1 MTELNSNIMIQ
12 FISCTAACVGFALW
26 FNVRGKQVLFCGMGA
41 FCTWGV
47 YVLADGLLHN
57 YFFATLIGAIF
68 VAGYAQIMA
77 RVNKAPAT
85 IFQSVCAFP
94 LVPGNNLMM
103 YALVMDMPKDTASE
117 GKQLVLN
124 CLGIAMGFMVV
135 EIINKY
141 SVIFY
146 GMLKKS

>member
-1 MTELNSNIMIQ
+1 
-12 FISCTAACVGFALW
+12 
-26 FNVRGKQVLFCGMGA
+26 
-41 FCTWGV
+41 
-47 YVLADGLLHN
+47 
-57 YFFATLIGAIF
+57 
-68 VAGYAQIMA
+68 
-77 RVNKAPAT
+77 
-85 IFQSVCAFP
+85 
-94 LVPGNNLMM
+94 MM